1 MLIYHHLVAKCSNC
15 KILESTLFC
24 NNCKCI
30 RALKLLSVQHVIV
43 HQIQALDYDLLHH
56 NNKRHETFSP
66 TKAQLELYQSK
77 AFMK

>member
-30 RALKLLSVQHVIV
+30 CALKLLSVQHVIV

-56 NNKRHETFSP
+56 NNKRHETFFP